1 MGTPEGWEAEWG
13 SQADVLALMEQKCK
27 LANNSS
33 QEMPGAYNIQ
43 QALLTQCLS
52 ESIRWVLVLS
62 FPFCR

>member
-43 QALLTQCLS
+43 QALLTHLMP
-52 ESIRWVLVLS
+52 E
-62 FPFCR
+62 